1 MPKKLLFVCLG
12 NICRSPAAEGI
23 MNHLIAQANLEDKI
37 CCDSAGTS
45 NYHIG
50 ELPDARMRQTAQ
62 RRGIVLSSRARQFQK
77 ADFEAFDLILAMDR
91 QNYYNICALDPHGA
105 YQDKVRLI
113 CDFCTHHP
121 DREVPDPYYGGPDG
135 FRYVMDLL
143 TDACQGLLLS
153 LTDGQILSSE
163 QSL

>member
-23 MNHLIAQANLEDKI
+23 MNHLIAQANLQSEI
-37 CCDSAGTS
+37 SCDSAGTS

-50 ELPDARMRQTAQ
+50 ELPDSRMRQTAQ
-62 RRGIVLSSRARQFQK
+62 QRGIVLASRARQFQK
-77 ADFEAFDLILAMDR
+77 ADFAAFDLILAMDR

-105 YQDKVRLI
+105 YQDKVQLI
-113 CDFCTHHP
+113 CNFCTHHP
-121 DREVPDPYYGGPDG
+121 DQEVPDPYYGGPDG

-153 LTDGQILSSE
+153 LTDGQILSL
-163 QSL
+163 QQPL